1 MHTHNRVD
9 GRVQFHQMHPL
20 SVQNNYRLRAMM
32 GTVLA
37 DTAHKEL
44 FDAALVVFGHD
55 YSWSLQ
61 IMSSDTYDLTNGV
74 LVSVEVC
81 DLNLMR
87 DLL

>member
-1 MHTHNRVD
+1 MV
-9 GRVQFHQMHPL
+9 
-20 SVQNNYRLRAMM
+20 
-32 GTVLA
+32 GTILA

-44 FDAALVVFGHD
+44 FNAALIMFGHD

-61 IMSSDTYDLTNGV
+61 ILSSDTDNLTNGV